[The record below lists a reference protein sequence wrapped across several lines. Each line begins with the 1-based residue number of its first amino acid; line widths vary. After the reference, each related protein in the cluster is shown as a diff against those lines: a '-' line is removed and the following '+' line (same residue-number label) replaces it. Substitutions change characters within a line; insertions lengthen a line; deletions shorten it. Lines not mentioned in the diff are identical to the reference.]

1 MFKKIKD
8 ILTVKEYLIF
18 KKIIFLNLML
28 FFLETVSI
36 LSIPLFISVLVDKS
50 IFLTKIQ
57 NIEFLSFLLNLN
69 YAKLVL
75 YSSSLVVGTF
85 VLKNIYV
92 FGLAYFQANFFKSI
106 RVSLAQKIFNHYIKM
121 PFINHLEKDPA
132 TLSRYISSEIS
143 GFYTHLINLTLFIR
157 ESITVLVIFFI
168 LLYASP
174 VVVVITASSFSL
186 IVILYIKT
194 VKPIIKQKAEKN
206 QKLVKDLIQTVYESF
221 SAIKD
226 IKIQSKEND
235 IIKYFQNNSNTLEK
249 NNAYFEILERLPKI
263 ILELLSVITIIIIS
277 VFFLNFENNFLFAIP
292 ILSLITICIVRFIP
306 AFNALTVSKYYM
318 KLTMPHVN
326 ILQKELEEI
335 KKIENV
341 ITNNFN
347 KDTIFNKNF
356 ISVNNLFFT
365 YPNLS
370 AVQLKNINFQIKEGS
385 TVGITGN
392 TGAGKSTLFHLMLGL
407 LMPKKGNISCEGK
420 NILENL
426 ENWKSNIGYI
436 SQNIF
441 LLDSSIKKNII
452 FSFIDEL
459 VDEKKL
465 SLAIDIAQL
474 RKKINSLPNGVE
486 TNVGNDGIKL
496 SGGERQRIAIAR
508 AIYRNPK
515 ILFMD
520 ESTSA
525 LDIKTENLILNDIKK
540 NFPNKTIIMIAH
552 RKTSLEKCDKVWIL
566 ENGEISLK

>member
-1 MFKKIKD
+1 MFKEIKK
-8 ILTVKEYLIF
+8 ILTIKEYSIF
-18 KKIIFLNLML
+18 KKIIFLNLLL
-28 FFLETVSI
+28 FFLETGSI
-36 LSIPLFISVLVDKS
+36 LSIPLFISILVDKS

-57 NIEFLSFLLNLN
+57 NIESLSFFLSLNFT
-69 YAKLVL
+69 KLII
-75 YSSSLVVGTF
+75 YSSSLVVVTF
-85 VLKNIYV
+85 VIKNIYV
-92 FGLAYFQANFFKSI
+92 FALTYFQANFFKSI

-132 TLSRYISSEIS
+132 ILSRYISTEIS
-143 GFYTHLINLTLFIR
+143 GFNTHLINFTLFFR

-174 VVVVITASSFSL
+174 AVVVITTGSFSL

-194 VKPIIKQKAEKN
+194 IKAAIKQKAEKN

-221 SAIKD
+221 NAIKD

-235 IIKYFQNNSNTLEK
+235 IIKYFEKNSNTLEK
-249 NNAYFEILERLPKI
+249 NNAYFQILERLPRI
-263 ILELLSVITIIIIS
+263 ILELLSVIVVIIIS
-277 VFFLNFENNFLFAIP
+277 LFYLNFDNNFSSAVP
-292 ILSLITICIVRFIP
+292 ILSLITVCIFRFIP

-318 KLTMPHVN
+318 KLTMPHLN
-326 ILQKELEEI
+326 ILQKELAEI
-335 KKIENV
+335 KKIENN
-341 ITNNFN
+341 ITNDLN
-347 KDTIFNKNF
+347 KDIILNKTF
-356 ISVNNLFFT
+356 ISVNNLSFT
-365 YPNLS
+365 YPGINT
-370 AVQLKNINFQIKEGS
+370 VQLKNVNFQIKKGS

-392 TGAGKSTLFHLMLGL
+392 TGSGKSTLFHLMLGL
-407 LMPKKGNISCEGK
+407 LTPGKGYISSEGK
-420 NILENL
+420 NILENY
-426 ENWKSNIGYI
+426 ENWKANIGYI

-441 LLDSSIKKNII
+441 LLDSTIKKNII
-452 FSFIDEL
+452 FSFTDEL

-465 SLAIDIAQL
+465 SKAIDISQL
-474 RKKINSLPNGVE
+474 RQKINSLPNGVE
-486 TNVGNDGIKL
+486 TNVGNDGTKL

-508 AIYRNPK
+508 AIYRNPE

-540 NFPNKTIIMIAH
+540 NFPKKTIVMIAH